1 MNLIDFA
8 LRMIN
13 NDISYVYRDIPFP
26 VQMGE
31 EDLRSLVKTLL
42 HEHLKESASA
52 AFFNEMDDLDDIQDS
67 LPDGWKLELDE
78 ESRQPVSTLRLFVYN
93 QYDEAERSAGDDFES
108 VTLKAKNL
116 FGYTWVVDS
125 VEVDDENANEPPL
138 TLYSAEGDSPLC
150 IGLYG
155 GEEGEIYMEWDE
167 LDISFSEDSCIISEE
182 SLSEVVEYIVDE
194 AG

>member
-1 MNLIDFA
+1 
-8 LRMIN
+8 MIN

-78 ESRQPVSTLRLFVYN
+78 ESRQPGSTLRLFVYN
-93 QYDEAERSAGDDFES
+93 QYDEAERSSGDDFES

-138 TLYSAEGDSPLC
+138 TLYSAEGDSPIC

-182 SLSEVVEYIVDE
+182 SLSEVVEYIVNE